1 MKTKEVFKRVP
12 YTDKETWLNLR
23 VLGGS
28 SASAIIGENP
38 YMSNVDVWEKLMKK
52 KKGVIF
58 DSEQEELD
66 SKPFIIYGKK
76 AEHYIRELFALD
88 YPQYEV
94 LHTEEVLISNY
105 YDFITASLD
114 GELIEKETGKRG
126 VLEIKTTE
134 IMSSMHR
141 EKWGKDGE
149 RQVPQN
155 YYIQCLHYLYVTG
168 YDFVVLHV
176 QLKYDYKREGIVTT
190 RKTYRW
196 EREEV
201 LEDMKYLITKEVE
214 FYNNYV
220 LTETK
225 PPRIINF

>member
-1 MKTKEVFKRVP
+1 MRTEAFTRVP
-12 YTDKETWLNLR
+12 YNDKTTWLKLR
-23 VLGGS
+23 MLGGS
-28 SASAIIGENP
+28 TASAIIGENP
-38 YMSNVDVWEKLMKK
+38 YMSNVDIWEKLIKH

-58 DSEQEELD
+58 DTDQDKLD
-66 SKPFIIYGKK
+66 DKPCIIYGKK
-76 AEHYIRELFALD
+76 SEEHIRNLFALD
-88 YPQYEV
+88 YPEYEV
-94 LHTEEVLISNY
+94 KHTEEVLVSKY
-105 YDFITASLD
+105 YDYITASLD
-114 GELIEKETGKRG
+114 GELIEKKTNKRG

-134 IMSSMHR
+134 IMSSIHK
-141 EKWGKDGE
+141 EKWGSKGN

-168 YDFVVLHV
+168 YDFIVLHV
-176 QLKYDYKREGIVTT
+176 QLKYDYKNEGIVTT

-201 LEDMKYLITKEVE
+201 LDDMKYLITKEVG

-220 LTETK
+220 LTEQR